1 MKKKDYLIFK
11 KFKNKCD
18 DFFENDEWK
27 IRTLIETYKN
37 DKLIQELKI
46 YLDLDK
52 NIKPSELDE
61 LLCEL
66 RKKTQSSF
74 KEDIYLGMMYFGIL
88 ESITELSSFS
98 TQIIKDIK
106 EKYKANYLEIIT
118 SLDKSYLSNDV
129 KKIQKEIKYEIK
141 DDLLNKYIV
150 LKKWQDLQHSYYI
163 EEIDPK
169 VYELEVENNNN
180 LYEYVEH
187 PAFNVFMNQLS
198 EKELIDINTA
208 SSLIEIGLSDGL
220 IKLIGGK
227 GYGLSMLNSK
237 LIEIPYT
244 VFVPVNSTKEIKLPD
259 NRNYAV
265 RSSADIE
272 DGEKYSFAGLFD
284 SYLDVKSNEINTYI
298 EKVRE
303 SKHNDR
309 LKKYL
314 EKYELNDP
322 NIAVVI
328 QNYSEP
334 SYAGVWIG
342 KTMDTGYLE
351 YVTGNGE
358 KLVSGSV
365 TPTSENWINKVEN
378 PLTINGIIVGKYLIS
393 LQKKLGCLADFEWMV
408 LDNKII
414 MLQFRPVTVELNLNT
429 VIEQDDSLIYGTSA
443 SSGIQEGRARFI
455 NARLM
460 NQVYDW
466 NKGDILMAWF
476 TDPEWMNILVN
487 SSAIVT
493 AVGGFLCHSAIIA
506 RELGIPCV
514 IGIGPQN
521 MKKIWNDKELFV
533 DGDNGYVRRI
543 KR

>member
-1 MKKKDYLIFK
+1 
-11 KFKNKCD
+11 
-18 DFFENDEWK
+18 
-27 IRTLIETYKN
+27 KN